1 MKNQKIERVVNP
13 FIRIAGMQAL
23 LWGVVGLV
31 VSTLLSGLSGYH
43 YHGLLHFGPAPNS
56 AWWCFVAEHLI
67 VWLVPATLFY
77 IAGKVLSNSQIRMID
92 VYGTVLFAQ
101 LPLIVMNLIY
111 LLPPMQA
118 IAQLDSTMAP
128 TEILA
133 IPNLHWAIFLS
144 LFGLLFI
151 LFSLVWMFQALK
163 VSCNLK
169 QGRLCIVAIIGIWG
183 GDALCRFLIGLFY

>member
-1 MKNQKIERVVNP
+1 M
-13 FIRIAGMQAL
+13 
-23 LWGVVGLV
+23 
-31 VSTLLSGLSGYH
+31 
-43 YHGLLHFGPAPNS
+43 
-56 AWWCFVAEHLI
+56 

-77 IAGKVLSNSQIRMID
+77 IGGKIFSHSKIRMVD

-101 LPLIVMNLIY
+101 LPMIVMNLIY

-118 IAQLDSTMAP
+118 IAQVDSTMAP

-144 LFGLLFI
+144 LLGLPFI
-151 LFSLVWMFQALK
+151 IFSLIWMFQALK

-169 QGRLCIVAIIGIWG
+169 QSRLWIIALVGIIG
-183 GDALCRFLIGLFY
+183 GDFICRLLIGLFY